1 MVSSAVDRV
10 QEVNPGQNENEVSM
24 DKFREAVE
32 MYCEYG
38 AEHDCNMCAMRAS
51 CYIAG
56 RGKRPNNMSDREIEI
71 MFVMATEMWS
81 ELKKLLDSIDD
92 KPEK

>member
-10 QEVNPGQNENEVSM
+10 QEVNPGQSENEVSM

-38 AEHDCNMCAMRAS
+38 TEHDCNMCAMRAA

-56 RGKRPNNMSDREIEI
+56 RGKSPNNMSDREIEI
-71 MFVMATEMWS
+71 MFTMAVEMWS
-81 ELKKLLDSIDD
+81 EMKKLLDSINDE
-92 KPEK
+92 PEK